1 MRDKVILSLL
11 AVTAVVIIG
20 IGFLIFKQQQNQKVL
35 SANDA
40 SEVFSIADTDW
51 VYNRGEG
58 KLTLIE
64 YSDFQCPACAYY
76 KNMISLLK
84 KDYPDKLQIVYRHY
98 PLSNHKN
105 ARIAARVS
113 EAAGKQGKF
122 WEMHDRLF
130 ETQEEWENLDD
141 PKNRF
146 KELAIDIELD
156 VEKFLM
162 DLNDVGLDKNIQH
175 GLSTGNQLKIRGTPT
190 FFLNGEKIP
199 NPKNYQD
206 FKNIIESY

>member
-11 AVTAVVIIG
+11 AVTAAVIIG

-58 KLTLIE
+58 RLTLIE

-105 ARIAARVS
+105 ARIAARAS

-130 ETQEEWENLDD
+130 ETQEEWENLND
-141 PKNRF
+141 PRNKF

-156 VEKFLM
+156 VEKFLI
-162 DLNDVGLDKNIQH
+162 DLNDVGLDRNIQH

-199 NPKNYQD
+199 NPKSYQD